1 MSKIRW
7 GIVGTGSI
15 AAAFAHSIKYCQHS
29 ELVGVY
35 GRNESNL
42 QDFSSK
48 FDIKSYHETSDLITS
63 SDIDAIYIATP
74 HSSHYEF
81 SLQAI
86 KSNKHVLCEKPLTIN
101 HLESMI
107 LLNLAREANVFLM
120 EAYMYRVHPQTL
132 NILENLSIFKN
143 TSKKIT
149 ITSSFGFSADIPESH
164 RLRNPLLG
172 GGAILDVGCYPL
184 SMAKLIAGKL
194 GDLSFADP
202 QSIESS
208 GRVDKTGVD
217 LQSEAHIVFSDN
229 IEAYIKCAIDEEY
242 TNDLKISDG
251 TYELIVQQPW
261 HCGQFQNGDSSIE
274 IFKDGQLHKE
284 ISFKDE
290 IGLFTREIDHASI
303 CILNNKLESQYISH
317 TDTQSN
323 MLWLDKWRQSMSIDC
338 PFNQHDKSPIPQSKF
353 YLIQNPKLDKAE
365 LVDISKLGSR
375 LALGCDNQ
383 TSSLHAFTMFD
394 HFYGSGGRIFDTA
407 YIYNNGKG
415 DKYLGDWINSRK
427 LENEAIVLGK
437 GAHTP
442 DCKPEFIR
450 PQILESLDR
459 LNISKIDIF
468 CLHRDNPDIQ
478 VGEFMD
484 ALDEVRSEGLIG
496 SLGASNWELNRF
508 SEARDYSL
516 NNNKQPF
523 SVLSNNFSLAEMVDP
538 VWPGCV
544 GTNNKYLEYLTENRI
559 MLFPWSSQARGFFIK
574 KKEITSNEHFSNPSL
589 EEEIRV
595 WHDEKNLKRRN
606 ICFEI
611 AESRNIE
618 PIQVALAYVIQKSP
632 LIFPLIGPR
641 TIMETDSSI
650 LATQLNLSQDEMNQ
664 LTIT

>member
-29 ELVGVY
+29 ELIGVY

-48 FDIKSYHETSDLITS
+48 FDIKSYHEISDLVTS

-74 HSSHYEF
+74 HSTHYEF

-86 KSNKHVLCEKPLTIN
+86 KSNKHILCEKPLTIN
-101 HLESMI
+101 HLESMV
-107 LLNLAREANVFLM
+107 LLNLAREANIFLM

-132 NILENLSIFKN
+132 NILENLSLFKN
-143 TSKKIT
+143 TSKKIK
-149 ITSSFGFSADIPESH
+149 ITSSFGFSADVPENH

-194 GDLSFADP
+194 GGLSFADP

-208 GRVDKTGVD
+208 GRVDITGVD
-217 LQSEAHIVFSDN
+217 LQSEAHIVFTDN
-229 IEAYIKCAIDEEY
+229 IEADIKCAIDEEY
-242 TNDLKISDG
+242 ENDLIISNG
-251 TYELIVQQPW
+251 TYELIAQQPW
-261 HCGQFQNGDSSIE
+261 HCGQFQNGESLIE

-284 ISFKDE
+284 IPFKDE

-303 CILNNKLESQYISH
+303 CILDNKLESQYISH

-323 MLWLDKWRQSMSIDC
+323 MLWLDKWRQSLGIDC

-353 YLIQNPKLDKAE
+353 YLIQNPKLNKAE
-365 LVDISKLGSR
+365 LVDLSKAGSR

-427 LENEAIVLGK
+427 LENEVIVLGK

-459 LNISKIDIF
+459 LNIPKIDIF

-484 ALDEVRSEGLIG
+484 ALDEVRSEGLID

-544 GTNNKYLEYLTENRI
+544 GTNNEYLEYLTENRI

-611 AESRNIE
+611 AKSRNIE

-641 TIMETDSSI
+641 TVMETDSSI
-650 LATQLNLSQDEMNQ
+650 LATKLNLSQDEMNQ